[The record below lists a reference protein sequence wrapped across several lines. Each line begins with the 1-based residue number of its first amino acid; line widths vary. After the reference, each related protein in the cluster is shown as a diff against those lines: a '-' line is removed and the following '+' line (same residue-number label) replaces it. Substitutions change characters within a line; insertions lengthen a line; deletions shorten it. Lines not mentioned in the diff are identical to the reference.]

1 MSEYNGNELNSWLSI
16 WIYPGITMRWIQQK
30 DPATWSSSWPVLPV
44 FSEILVSASRL
55 NLGEHMAIPV
65 ILAMAGRP
73 RSFMGMAVMIINLR
87 FVVVG
92 RFLAVR

>member
-1 MSEYNGNELNSWLSI
+1 
-16 WIYPGITMRWIQQK
+16 MRWIQQK

-55 NLGEHMAIPV
+55 NLGEHMVIPV

-73 RSFMGMAVMIINLR
+73 RSFMGMAVLIINLR
-87 FVVVG
+87 IVVVD

>member
-1 MSEYNGNELNSWLSI
+1 MDLSRNNHALDSTEGSGNLVIILACFA
-16 WIYPGITMRWIQQK
+16 GF
-30 DPATWSSSWPVLPV
+30 

-55 NLGEHMAIPV
+55 NLGEHMVIPV

-73 RSFMGMAVMIINLR
+73 RSFMGMAVLIINLR